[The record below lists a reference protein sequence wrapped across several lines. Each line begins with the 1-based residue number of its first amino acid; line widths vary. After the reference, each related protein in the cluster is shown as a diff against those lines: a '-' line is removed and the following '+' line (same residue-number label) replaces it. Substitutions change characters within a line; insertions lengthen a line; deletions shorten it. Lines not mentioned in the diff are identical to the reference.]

1 MTSAVEQTLEL
12 IQQSLE
18 KVTLTNKSVEKI
30 TTDSKELG
38 DHIQVIDSAIKEV
51 ETSNTQLVSN
61 MEQISSIVDKMTKSI
76 SHSDGTT
83 HAMLSKYAETATN
96 INSIEHIV
104 EGLMTELGIG
114 GFMGVEDLR
123 AGMKVM
129 LLPNDNSKHPKEYH
143 G

>member
-76 SHSDGTT
+76 SHSDGCLVN
-83 HAMLSKYAETATN
+83 MQKQQQISTALN
-96 INSIEHIV
+96 IS
-104 EGLMTELGIG
+104 
-114 GFMGVEDLR
+114 
-123 AGMKVM
+123 
-129 LLPNDNSKHPKEYH
+129 
-143 G
+143 

>member
-61 MEQISSIVDKMTKSI
+61 MEQISSIVDKMTKAFLIQMEQPMQCLVNMQKQQQI
-76 SHSDGTT
+76 S
-83 HAMLSKYAETATN
+83 TALN
-96 INSIEHIV
+96 IS
-104 EGLMTELGIG
+104 
-114 GFMGVEDLR
+114 
-123 AGMKVM
+123 
-129 LLPNDNSKHPKEYH
+129 
-143 G
+143 

>member
-96 INSIEHIV
+96 IQQH
-104 EGLMTELGIG
+104 
-114 GFMGVEDLR
+114 
-123 AGMKVM
+123 
-129 LLPNDNSKHPKEYH
+129 
-143 G
+143 

>member
-1 MTSAVEQTLEL
+1 
-12 IQQSLE
+12 
-18 KVTLTNKSVEKI
+18 
-30 TTDSKELG
+30 
-38 DHIQVIDSAIKEV
+38 
-51 ETSNTQLVSN
+51 

-143 G
+143 GEIVKRTDQSLLVCPQSEKSSPVSKTTWQMQITAGNILYCWEP